1 MSAARFRSYV
11 RLTLVVLCFA
21 LPGGALY
28 GVLTGGNSWPH
39 DALRGI
45 ITTLVISISIVVF
58 EIALATSPRL
68 AWLREAAFGLVLLVR
83 SLVYLALIVIGLEIG
98 RVAVGDP
105 GGSIFDMNSSF
116 KMNVLFSLGASLVF
130 NFVNQVARILG
141 RGVLGSL
148 VLGRYH
154 RPRRE
159 ERLFLLVDMKGSTGI
174 AERIGDLAFHRLL
187 NDVFAALSDAV
198 NSAGG
203 DIHKFVG
210 DEAIVV
216 WQPKRGLRNADCL
229 ASFFAF
235 TRRLAEDAGRYRA
248 TYGEVPRFKGGAH
261 IGTVVV
267 GELGSM
273 KLEIAYSGAALNT
286 AARIEQ
292 ATREFDKDLLVSDAL
307 LARLGRLPPGLQ
319 AQSVGRITLRG
330 SAEAIELFAV
340 SAA

>member
-1 MSAARFRSYV
+1 MTGARFRSYL

-21 LPGGALY
+21 CPGGALY
-28 GVLTGGNSWPH
+28 GVLTGGQFWLH

-45 ITTLVISISIVVF
+45 ITTLCISISILVF
-58 EIALATSPRL
+58 EIALATSSQL
-68 AWLREAAFGLVLLVR
+68 AWLRQARFGLVLLAR
-83 SLVYLALIVIGLEIG
+83 TLVYLVLIVIGLEIG

-105 GGSIFDMNSSF
+105 GGSIFDFDASV
-116 KMNVLFSLGASLVF
+116 KQNVLFSLGASVVF
-130 NFVNQVARILG
+130 NFVNQVSRILG
-141 RGVLGSL
+141 RGVLGSM

-154 RPRRE
+154 RPRTE
-159 ERLFLLVDMKGSTGI
+159 ERLFLLVDMKESTAI

-187 NDVFAALSDAV
+187 NDVFATLADAV
-198 NSAGG
+198 NAEGG

-216 WQPKRGLRNADCL
+216 WQPKRGLRNGDCL
-229 ASFFAF
+229 LSFFAF
-235 TRRLAEDAGRYRA
+235 TRQLAADGEHYRK
-248 TYGEVPRFKGGAH
+248 TYGLVPRFKGGAH
-261 IGTVVV
+261 IGTVIV
-267 GELGSM
+267 GEMGST
-273 KLEIAYSGAALNT
+273 KQEIAYSGAALNT

-307 LARLGRLPPGLQ
+307 LKRLGRLPAELR

-330 SAEAIELFAV
+330 SAEEIELFAV